1 MNFILRCYDLSLTD
15 TTSSEDENTEFYDAQ
30 CGESSEPS
38 SVSNFAKYN
47 KIGNN
52 KLVKKKVKQK
62 IRDFYVIE
70 QPRTQQRRSGRLGE
84 KYIFFISI
92 DHR

>member
-1 MNFILRCYDLSLTD
+1 MNFILRCHDLSLTD

-47 KIGNN
+47 KIENN
-52 KLVKKKVKQK
+52 KLVKKKKVKQK
-62 IRDFYVIE
+62 NKGLLRYRATAYATTEVG
-70 QPRTQQRRSGRLGE
+70 PVG
-84 KYIFFISI
+84 
-92 DHR
+92 